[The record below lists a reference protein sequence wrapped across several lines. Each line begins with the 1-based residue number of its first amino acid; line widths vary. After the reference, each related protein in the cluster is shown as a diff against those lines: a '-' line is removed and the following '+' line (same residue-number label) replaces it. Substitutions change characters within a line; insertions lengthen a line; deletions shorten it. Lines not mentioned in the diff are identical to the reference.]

1 MSLWTCSK
9 RKSPRD
15 QSYYPD
21 TQLSQSGVTVF
32 ATHSRHDI
40 SLGLDYHPVVAD
52 VFTKKKRSQVM
63 AAIRSRG
70 NKDTELK
77 LATILRAAHITGWR
91 RHQPIPGRPDFV
103 FRRARL
109 AIFVDGCFW
118 HGCPKHGRKP
128 GSNRAYWLPKLR
140 RNKTR
145 DSTVSRELFRAG
157 WTVIRLWEHQLAT
170 PLTLANRIARVLAR
184 LQKAPE

>member
-128 GSNRAYWLPKLR
+128 GSNRATIRK
-140 RNKTR
+140 N
-145 DSTVSRELFRAG
+145 SSVSLSRLRAG
-157 WTVIRLWEHQLAT
+157 RRFPWPSSRHFGSCPVPR
-170 PLTLANRIARVLAR
+170 
-184 LQKAPE
+184 